1 MSSWETELERV
12 PLQALPTG
20 RQWQSQELNPW
31 LPRPGLAAEPQDR
44 SSPLPAIA
52 PSWGP
57 ASSLLY
63 QNPTGRVD
71 FQNIPAR
78 KTEAML
84 GLVSVAQKVLSL
96 PLKTIF
102 LCHACWQTPRKLQ
115 LLQPSKYQLSFS
127 DTKNPGSP
135 VSFILYKDSSCTT
148 KKRNHPISSA
158 QWEKEHPSPSG
169 GQCTGGAMGSWNAR
183 YPGQESIKLG
193 KSIKKSFHQQS
204 PCVLFGSQQ
213 PCWSAQ
219 VQWQELILWLNSSGD
234 GFLMYTSEQ
243 CLLCPKSFR
252 NLTGVKKIKNTYHH
266 V

>member
-1 MSSWETELERV
+1 MIPCNEQLGNRVRESATPSLAHWET
-12 PLQALPTG
+12 
-20 RQWQSQELNPW
+20 
-31 LPRPGLAAEPQDR
+31 AAEPR
-44 SSPLPAIA
+44 VKPMAPKTRTSGWATGSFLSPSCNC

-96 PLKTIF
+96 PPKTIF

-169 GQCTGGAMGSWNAR
+169 GQSTGGAMGSWNAW

-213 PCWSAQ
+213 PCWSVQ
-219 VQWQELILWLNSSGD
+219 VQWQVLILWLNSSGD

-243 CLLCPKSFR
+243 CPLCPKSFR
-252 NLTGVKKIKNTYHH
+252 NLTGVKK
-266 V
+266 